1 MALRYRQFYKP
12 EEKGSGK
19 KQLPDTGV
27 DKDRKETP
35 AQAAPPTGSSAEDQP
50 VPMQESIAVLEREAP
65 AKDIP
70 ERSFAVF
77 TVGKEWYAV
86 DLNATLEILHSF
98 DVVAVPHLPEIFSGV
113 TNLRGESVPV
123 VDLKKLMG
131 AEQAPDNISV
141 CLIML
146 FGPTKIGFLID
157 SEVEIVS
164 AAQGRVYPLPDCF
177 TKDEARFLEAV
188 FWIDDRF
195 IGLLKPGQA
204 LEVLTKWES
213 PEEAQHTENADKIDV
228 PGVREEDMT

>member
-1 MALRYRQFYKP
+1 MTLRYRQFYKP
-12 EEKGSGK
+12 EEKEPGK
-19 KQLPDTGV
+19 KQLPDTGT
-27 DKDRKETP
+27 DKGDKETP
-35 AQAAPPTGSSAEDQP
+35 PPVTPPVDSNTADRP
-50 VPMQESIAVLEREAP
+50 VPMQESIAVLEREVRV
-65 AKDIP
+65 KDFS

-86 DLNATLEILHSF
+86 DLDATLEILHSF

-131 AEQAPDNISV
+131 AQQAPDSINV

-146 FGPTKIGFLID
+146 FGSTKIGFLID
-157 SEVEIVS
+157 SEVEIVN
-164 AAQGRVYPLPDCF
+164 AAQGKFYPLPDCF

-188 FWIDDRF
+188 FWMNDRF

-204 LEVLTKWES
+204 LEVLTKWEP
-213 PEEAQHTENADKIDV
+213 PEDTQHAESAGKIDA
-228 PGVREEDMT
+228 PGG